1 MKHFYFLAFLLSFFA
16 SEAQVFNMTRNSSDT
31 STLCNGTLYDHGG
44 PTGSY
49 FNSSNDYFYINPP
62 GSGTLT
68 ITFTS
73 FSTENCCDRVWIY
86 DGQDFSNLVNF
97 YRGSALP
104 NGGLP
109 ITLSSGS
116 AIVRFSSDGSVTSSG
131 FSLTWS
137 AGSNLTPTASF
148 TTSTAN
154 PALKQ
159 PVTFISTSLNSGP
172 NIWDFGDGNFGAG
185 DTVTHAYQT
194 AGSYTA
200 KLVASSCSNSD
211 STTANITV
219 QNAAL
224 LSITPD
230 TINGTVPCGQNFT
243 DTIYFQNTGG
253 GAAYADLSVSS
264 LSDQTHFSA
273 GFETGLSPFG
283 PSTTSTLH
291 TGNAVL
297 GNAAVGNGSLSLSGN
312 GSFSNNMEANFSNNN
327 ANYFSFYVNAS
338 ASNSRSYISLG
349 EEIGFSFYEAIPMEV
364 FFGTFRFFTGGVMY
378 PYSLTIGTWHHIEF
392 RNIDFTNKS
401 FDIYIDGVALTTGAT
416 FNNNFASNFNHIRV
430 YNIGNAPSTNYDQI
444 ELKTLGDN
452 SNFVLANTSAI
463 TTSMLAI
470 PFSVNLSNSTAGLK
484 QYLVNIRTNALGSD
498 SLITVPVNLN
508 VTGAPAFNA
517 TQSCINFD
525 TLFVNQSATDSIW
538 IANTGCD
545 SLDFSSITAS
555 STMYSLTQSSLII
568 APGDSALLFVSYN
581 ASSAGTFNDTLHL
594 VGNLDTIICL
604 SAAAS
609 TAPSIAIDSAS
620 YTVNS
625 YGCND
630 SIPINLTLYNNGTG
644 SIPLNWSIGASSSL
658 FDDFEGGSAPNPA
671 IWSTIG
677 SNQIFNGCY
686 ERSGIYALSMM
697 GTNRTAETVSLN
709 INAGDSVAMWVFPG
723 NGGGSGCENPDG
735 GEDLFVQYRLN
746 GAGSWTTIGTVYNY
760 FTGSQRYSFAIPQ
773 SGTMQVRL
781 YQSNYTGS
789 TFDHYRVDDFE
800 IISNSAGS
808 FIPTSGSLSSGD
820 SIQTTGYLSTAGLVS
835 GSYSRNI
842 LINSN
847 DPFYPDTIINV
858 TLNVFGDPL
867 LMQSAACLA
876 FDTLYTGASQLDS
889 VLVWNDGCDSLH
901 ATALNFIGTQFS
913 TTLSSFSL
921 GLEDSLWIPISF
933 NPSAGNLGAQND
945 TLSITSNDSLRN
957 ICLSGF
963 AIGAPSGSFNP
974 DSLSIN
980 ITNCGDSIS
989 IPVYL
994 RNTGLSS
1001 LNYLLPQA
1009 GNTNNGS
1016 NSKIKVLHLGTSAYT
1031 SERINIGN
1039 ILSSR
1044 SDVDYQLIFPT
1055 TAADIKAYL
1064 DTSDVIVLQ
1073 EMSSTL
1079 YASIFS
1085 PELQIFA
1092 NNGGT
1097 IIMTYNGTARM
1108 NAFNIMP
1115 LLNTFGAASTI
1126 SIDEP
1131 NHPLMAGLP
1140 STGLANLSATLVA
1153 QFTNTTNLTLIAG
1166 KSGNDQAVV
1175 AAQPYGDG
1183 QAIFIGYDYFQTNA
1197 DIIQL
1202 MNNAIDWSEALQGP
1216 PDFIS
1221 ATPDSG
1227 AVAVNDS
1234 VLINIGINTTGIPN
1248 GTYDYILNWSTNDPL
1263 NPILEL
1269 PIHLVINGSAKLA
1282 VVDSSC
1288 INFSGIRQGSTATD
1302 TFRVANDGCDTL
1314 NITSF
1319 TSTNSIFSLSNLPQS
1334 VAPGDTADLIVSF
1347 APLTVSSYN
1356 DTIDVSTNDTSFSIC
1371 LSGTSI
1377 GAPILDLPKDTL
1389 SFTLNKCKVIG
1400 TKNFKIRNPG
1410 QGSLNFDMQIGR
1422 YSDSSQVSY
1431 NTTGATTFHNF
1442 TGLPNNA
1449 DSIKLRIIINGDYDA
1464 FSERMTLYLDGAY
1477 SQIIY
1482 DNNRYYQLDTIDIF
1496 IVGAQVATL
1505 LSDGILDV
1513 GLYNTSSVDGLA
1525 GSFHRVELEVVQ
1537 NINWV
1542 SVLGA
1547 NTGTVQPLDSVNRN
1561 FIFNAATL
1569 PVGIHTSTLII
1580 NNNAPGANPTTVPII
1595 FNVISEPE
1603 MLLSDTC
1610 AYFTLTPLGDTTT
1623 RSITIYNDGCQPLV
1637 ISSMTSTSN
1646 QFKIYQSA
1654 TSIPVGDSLVL
1665 DIDFIPTSVGNF
1677 NASIFII
1684 SNDTNRTICLV
1695 GQSGAQPVAD
1705 FSFSDE
1711 NICLGEVRFTNNS
1724 TYFNTLLWDF
1734 GDGISSNQTTPTHAY
1749 ALPGTYT
1756 VTLRASNSIG
1766 FDTISK
1772 QVTVNP
1778 LIAKFG
1784 ISQDTLQ
1791 LNDTAYFSDS
1801 TVGSVTWIWDFGDGN
1816 SSTQQNPTHVY
1827 TAQGIFTVRLT
1838 VIDGRS
1844 CSRSTTKQVRVENKI
1859 SLQEIDWLKNYQLYP
1874 NPSRE
1879 SFKLQSPNM
1888 DWSNY
1893 RFTLVDAQ
1901 GRLVLD
1907 QNGNKNAQQEFS
1919 TSKLA
1924 AGIYRFMI
1932 YQGSELIA
1940 VEKIAVSQN

>member
-1 MKHFYFLAFLLSFFA
+1 
-16 SEAQVFNMTRNSSDT
+16 
-31 STLCNGTLYDHGG
+31 
-44 PTGSY
+44 
-49 FNSSNDYFYINPP
+49 
-62 GSGTLT
+62 
-68 ITFTS
+68 
-73 FSTENCCDRVWIY
+73 
-86 DGQDFSNLVNF
+86 
-97 YRGSALP
+97 
-104 NGGLP
+104 
-109 ITLSSGS
+109 
-116 AIVRFSSDGSVTSSG
+116 
-131 FSLTWS
+131 
-137 AGSNLTPTASF
+137 
-148 TTSTAN
+148 
-154 PALKQ
+154 
-159 PVTFISTSLNSGP
+159 
-172 NIWDFGDGNFGAG
+172 
-185 DTVTHAYQT
+185 
-194 AGSYTA
+194 
-200 KLVASSCSNSD
+200 
-211 STTANITV
+211 
-219 QNAAL
+219 
-224 LSITPD
+224 
-230 TINGTVPCGQNFT
+230 
-243 DTIYFQNTGG
+243 
-253 GAAYADLSVSS
+253 
-264 LSDQTHFSA
+264 
-273 GFETGLSPFG
+273 
-283 PSTTSTLH
+283 
-291 TGNAVL
+291 
-297 GNAAVGNGSLSLSGN
+297 
-312 GSFSNNMEANFSNNN
+312 
-327 ANYFSFYVNAS
+327 
-338 ASNSRSYISLG
+338 
-349 EEIGFSFYEAIPMEV
+349 
-364 FFGTFRFFTGGVMY
+364 
-378 PYSLTIGTWHHIEF
+378 
-392 RNIDFTNKS
+392 
-401 FDIYIDGVALTTGAT
+401 
-416 FNNNFASNFNHIRV
+416 
-430 YNIGNAPSTNYDQI
+430 
-444 ELKTLGDN
+444 
-452 SNFVLANTSAI
+452 
-463 TTSMLAI
+463 
-470 PFSVNLSNSTAGLK
+470 
-484 QYLVNIRTNALGSD
+484 
-498 SLITVPVNLN
+498 
-508 VTGAPAFNA
+508 
-517 TQSCINFD
+517 
-525 TLFVNQSATDSIW
+525 
-538 IANTGCD
+538 
-545 SLDFSSITAS
+545 
-555 STMYSLTQSSLII
+555 
-568 APGDSALLFVSYN
+568 
-581 ASSAGTFNDTLHL
+581 
-594 VGNLDTIICL
+594 
-604 SAAAS
+604 
-609 TAPSIAIDSAS
+609 
-620 YTVNS
+620 
-625 YGCND
+625 
-630 SIPINLTLYNNGTG
+630 
-644 SIPLNWSIGASSSL
+644 
-658 FDDFEGGSAPNPA
+658 
-671 IWSTIG
+671 
-677 SNQIFNGCY
+677 
-686 ERSGIYALSMM
+686 
-697 GTNRTAETVSLN
+697 
-709 INAGDSVAMWVFPG
+709 
-723 NGGGSGCENPDG
+723 
-735 GEDLFVQYRLN
+735 
-746 GAGSWTTIGTVYNY
+746 
-760 FTGSQRYSFAIPQ
+760 
-773 SGTMQVRL
+773 
-781 YQSNYTGS
+781 
-789 TFDHYRVDDFE
+789 
-800 IISNSAGS
+800 
-808 FIPTSGSLSSGD
+808 
-820 SIQTTGYLSTAGLVS
+820 
-835 GSYSRNI
+835 
-842 LINSN
+842 
-847 DPFYPDTIINV
+847 
-858 TLNVFGDPL
+858 
-867 LMQSAACLA
+867 MQSAACLD
-876 FDTLYTGASQLDS
+876 FDTLYSGATQLDS

-901 ATALNFIGTQFS
+901 ATALNFMGTEFS

-945 TLSITSNDSLRN
+945 TLSIISNDSLRS

-974 DSLSIN
+974 DSLSITV
-980 ITNCGDSIS
+980 TNCGDSIDF
-989 IPVYL
+989 PVYL

-1009 GNTNNGS
+1009 GNASGTNGN
-1016 NSKIKVLHLGTSAYT
+1016 IKVLHLGTSAYT
-1031 SERINIGN
+1031 TERINIAN
-1039 ILSSR
+1039 ILNTR
-1044 SDVDYQLIFPT
+1044 TDVDYQLIFPYNG
-1055 TAADIKAYL
+1055 ADIKPYL

-1079 YASIFS
+1079 YASLLS
-1085 PELQIFA
+1085 SELQNFA

-1115 LLNTFGAASTI
+1115 LLNTFGAASTVT
-1126 SIDEP
+1126 IDEP

-1140 STGLANLSATLVA
+1140 STGLANLSATLVG

-1175 AAQPYGDG
+1175 AAQPYGNG

-1202 MNNAIDWSEALQGP
+1202 MNNAIDWANALQGP
-1216 PDFIS
+1216 PNFIS

-1234 VLINIGINTTGIPN
+1234 VLINIGINTAGIPN
-1248 GTYDYILNWSTNDPL
+1248 GTYDYTLNWSTNDPL

-1269 PIHLVINGSAKLA
+1269 PIHLVINGSAKVA

-1288 INFSGIRQGSTATD
+1288 INFSAIRQGATAQD

-1319 TSTNSIFSLSNLPQS
+1319 SSTNGAFNIANLPVS
-1334 VAPGDTADLIVSF
+1334 LAPGDTADLEVNF
-1347 APLTVSSYN
+1347 TPLTVGTFN
-1356 DTIDVSTNDTSFSIC
+1356 DTITVSTNDTAFKIC
-1371 LSGTSI
+1371 LTASSV
-1377 GAPILDLPKDTL
+1377 GAPVLDLPEDTL
-1389 SFTLNKCKVIG
+1389 EFTLQKCKVIG
-1400 TKNFKIRNPG
+1400 TRSFKVRNLG
-1410 QGSLNFDMQIGR
+1410 QGSLNFDMKIGR
-1422 YSDSSQVSY
+1422 YTDSSQVSY

-1442 TGLPNNA
+1442 TGLPNSA
-1449 DSIKLRIIINGDYDA
+1449 DSIKLRIIINGDFDA

-1513 GLYNTSSVDGLA
+1513 GLYNTTSVDGLA

-1547 NTGTVQPLDSVNRN
+1547 NSGTVQPLDSVNRN

-1569 PVGIHTSTLII
+1569 PIGTHTSTLII
-1580 NNNAPGANPTTVPII
+1580 NNNAPGANPTSVPIV

-1623 RSITIYNDGCQPLV
+1623 RSVTIYNDGCEPLL

-1665 DIDFIPTSVGNF
+1665 DIDFIPTSVGSF

-1756 VTLRASNSIG
+1756 VTLRASNTLG
-1766 FDTISK
+1766 FDTLSK

-1784 ISQDTLQ
+1784 ISQDTVQ

-1816 SSTQQNPTHVY
+1816 SSTQQNPSHVY

-1838 VIDGRS
+1838 VIDNRS

-1859 SLQEIDWLKNYQLYP
+1859 SLQEMAWLKDYQLYP
-1874 NPSRE
+1874 NPSLG

-1907 QNGNKNAQQEFS
+1907 QTGNKNAQQEFS
-1919 TSKLA
+1919 TTKLA
-1924 AGIYRFMI
+1924 AGIYRFII